1 MPFNENEFIDS
12 ILPNFSINDAK
23 DYRQLNSVIAR
34 ARKLYDDSWPD
45 STYATYLEKT
55 DSRYIISN
63 IIIQAPQI
71 INKENFVDFIELN
84 PCGRETIIEAII
96 LAFKD
101 YWKRIHVYYKE
112 RDYYISMDAVEVV
125 DQLGRVPIK
134 NLVAF
139 YTMITIA
146 LAPLS
151 ENTCPRLEYIVQA
164 FSLIFTREA
173 LYRVIT
179 IEE

>member
-1 MPFNENEFIDS
+1 MPFNEDEFIDS
-12 ILPNFSINDAK
+12 ILPNFSIDNAK
-23 DYRQLNSVIAR
+23 DYHQLNSVIAR

-71 INKENFVDFIELN
+71 NKENFVDFIELN
-84 PCGRETIIEAII
+84 PCGQEIIIEAII

-101 YWKRIHVYYKE
+101 YWKKMHVYYKE
-112 RDYYISMDAVEVV
+112 RGYYISMDAVEVV

-134 NLVAF
+134 NLIAF
-139 YTMITIA
+139 YAMITIA

-151 ENTCPRLEYIVQA
+151 ENTCPRLENIVQA

>member
-1 MPFNENEFIDS
+1 MPFNEDEFIDS
-12 ILPNFSINDAK
+12 ILPNFSVDNAK
-23 DYRQLNSVIAR
+23 DYHQLNSIIAK
-34 ARKLYDDSWPD
+34 ARELYDDSWLD
-45 STYATYLEKT
+45 STYTTYLEKT
-55 DSRYIISN
+55 DSKYIIYN
-63 IIIQAPQI
+63 IIKQAPP

-84 PCGRETIIEAII
+84 PCGAEIIIDAIV
-96 LAFKD
+96 LMFEG
-101 YWKRIHVYYKE
+101 YWEMLPVYYKE
-112 RDYYISMDAVEVV
+112 KRYYISMNADEVI
-125 DQLGRVPIK
+125 DQLGRVPVK

-146 LAPLS
+146 IAPLS
-151 ENTCPRLEYIVQA
+151 ESTCPRLENIVQA

>member
-1 MPFNENEFIDS
+1 MPFNEDEFIDS
-12 ILPNFSINDAK
+12 ILNFSISNAK
-23 DYRQLNSVIAR
+23 EYHQLNAILAKAR
-34 ARKLYDDSWPD
+34 ELYDDSWPD

-55 DSRYIISN
+55 NGKYIISN
-63 IIIQAPQI
+63 IIIQAPQ

-84 PCGRETIIEAII
+84 PCGQEIIIEAII

-112 RDYYISMDAVEVV
+112 RDYYISLDAVEVV

>member
-34 ARKLYDDSWPD
+34 ARKLYDNSWPD

-55 DSRYIISN
+55 DSKYIISN
-63 IIIQAPQI
+63 IIKQAPQ
-71 INKENFVDFIELN
+71 INKENFVDVIELN
-84 PCGRETIIEAII
+84 PCGKETIIEAII

-101 YWKRIHVYYKE
+101 GWKKIHVYYKE
-112 RDYYISMDAVEVV
+112 RDYYISMDAVEVI

>member
-1 MPFNENEFIDS
+1 MPFNEDEFIDS
-12 ILPNFSINDAK
+12 ILNFSISNAK
-23 DYRQLNSVIAR
+23 EYHQLNSIIAR

-45 STYATYLEKT
+45 STYATYMEKT
-55 DSRYIISN
+55 DSKYIIYN
-63 IIIQAPQI
+63 IIKQAPQ

-84 PCGRETIIEAII
+84 PCGQEIIIEAII

-101 YWKRIHVYYKE
+101 YWKMMHVYYKE

-151 ENTCPRLEYIVQA
+151 ENTCPRLENIVQA

>member
-1 MPFNENEFIDS
+1 MPFNEDEFIDS
-12 ILPNFSINDAK
+12 IPNFSVDNAK
-23 DYRQLNSVIAR
+23 DYHQLNSIIAK

-84 PCGRETIIEAII
+84 PCGKDIIIDAIV
-96 LAFKD
+96 LMFED
-101 YWKRIHVYYKE
+101 YWKTLPVYYKE
-112 RDYYISMDAVEVV
+112 KRYYISMNATEVI

-151 ENTCPRLEYIVQA
+151 ENTCPRLENIVQT

>member
-1 MPFNENEFIDS
+1 MPFNKDEFIDS
-12 ILPNFSINDAK
+12 ILPHFSIDNAK
-23 DYRQLNSVIAR
+23 EYHQLNFIIAR
-34 ARKLYDDSWPD
+34 AQKLYDDSWPD
-45 STYATYLEKT
+45 STYTTYLEKT
-55 DSRYIISN
+55 DRKYIIYN
-63 IIIQAPQI
+63 IIKQSPQ

-84 PCGRETIIEAII
+84 PCGQDIIIEAII
-96 LAFKD
+96 LMFED
-101 YWKRIHVYYKE
+101 YWKKLHVYYKE
-112 RDYYISMDAVEVV
+112 RDYYISMDAVEVI
-125 DQLGRVPIK
+125 DQLGRVPVK

-151 ENTCPRLEYIVQA
+151 ENTCPRLESIVQA

-179 IEE
+179 LEE

>member
-1 MPFNENEFIDS
+1 MPFNEDEFIDS
-12 ILPNFSINDAK
+12 IPNFSVDNAK
-23 DYRQLNSVIAR
+23 DYHQLNSIIAK
-34 ARKLYDDSWPD
+34 ARKLYDGSWPD

-55 DSRYIISN
+55 DSKYIIYN
-63 IIIQAPQI
+63 IIKQAPQ

-84 PCGRETIIEAII
+84 PCDKEIIIDAIVSV
-96 LAFKD
+96 FKD
-101 YWKRIHVYYKE
+101 DWKMLHVYYKE
-112 RDYYISMDAVEVV
+112 RDYYISMDAVEVI
-125 DQLGRVPIK
+125 DQLERVPVK

>member
-12 ILPNFSINDAK
+12 ILPNFSINDAQ

-45 STYATYLEKT
+45 STYATYMEKT
-55 DSRYIISN
+55 NGKYIISN
-63 IIIQAPQI
+63 IIIQAPQ

-84 PCGRETIIEAII
+84 PCGQETIIEAII

-101 YWKRIHVYYKE
+101 YWKMMHVYYKE
-112 RDYYISMDAVEVV
+112 RDYYISMDAVEVI
-125 DQLGRVPIK
+125 DQLGRVPLK

-146 LAPLS
+146 LAPLN

>member
-1 MPFNENEFIDS
+1 MFE
-12 ILPNFSINDAK
+12 
-23 DYRQLNSVIAR
+23 
-34 ARKLYDDSWPD
+34 
-45 STYATYLEKT
+45 
-55 DSRYIISN
+55 
-63 IIIQAPQI
+63 
-71 INKENFVDFIELN
+71 
-84 PCGRETIIEAII
+84 
-96 LAFKD
+96 D
-101 YWKRIHVYYKE
+101 YWKMLHVYYKE
-112 RDYYISMDAVEVV
+112 KRYCVSMNADEVI

-139 YTMITIA
+139 YAMITIA

>member
-1 MPFNENEFIDS
+1 MPFNEDEFIDS
-12 ILPNFSINDAK
+12 ILNFSISNAK
-23 DYRQLNSVIAR
+23 EYHQLNAILAKAR
-34 ARKLYDDSWPD
+34 ELYDDSWPD
-45 STYATYLEKT
+45 STYATYMEKT
-55 DSRYIISN
+55 DSKYIIYN
-63 IIIQAPQI
+63 IIKQAPQ

-84 PCGRETIIEAII
+84 PCGKDIIIDAIV
-96 LAFKD
+96 LMFEG
-101 YWKRIHVYYKE
+101 YWEMLPVYYKE
-112 RDYYISMDAVEVV
+112 KRYYISMNADEVI

-134 NLVAF
+134 NLIAF

-146 LAPLS
+146 IAPLNES
-151 ENTCPRLEYIVQA
+151 TCPRLENIVQA

>member
-1 MPFNENEFIDS
+1 MPFNEDEFIDS
-12 ILPNFSINDAK
+12 IPNFSIDNAK
-23 DYRQLNSVIAR
+23 EYHQLNSIIAR

-45 STYATYLEKT
+45 STYATYMEKT

-71 INKENFVDFIELN
+71 NKENFVDFIELN
-84 PCGRETIIEAII
+84 PCGQETIIEAII

-112 RDYYISMDAVEVV
+112 RDYYISMDAVKVV

>member
-45 STYATYLEKT
+45 STYATYMEKT
-55 DSRYIISN
+55 DSKYIIYN
-63 IIIQAPQI
+63 IIKQAPQ

-84 PCGRETIIEAII
+84 PCGQEIIIEAII
-96 LAFKD
+96 LTFED
-101 YWKRIHVYYKE
+101 YWKKLHVYYKE
-112 RDYYISMDAVEVV
+112 RDYYISINAVEVV

-146 LAPLS
+146 LAPLA
-151 ENTCPRLEYIVQA
+151 ENTCPRLENIVQA
-164 FSLIFTREA
+164 FSLIFTKEA
-173 LYRVIT
+173 IHRVIT

>member
-1 MPFNENEFIDS
+1 MPFNEDEFIDS
-12 ILPNFSINDAK
+12 IPNFSIDNAK
-23 DYRQLNSVIAR
+23 EYHQLNSIIAR

-45 STYATYLEKT
+45 STYATYMEKT

-71 INKENFVDFIELN
+71 NKENFVDFIELN
-84 PCGRETIIEAII
+84 PCGQETIIEAII

>member
-1 MPFNENEFIDS
+1 MPFNEDEFIDS
-12 ILPNFSINDAK
+12 ILNFSISNAK
-23 DYRQLNSVIAR
+23 EYHQLNAILAKAR
-34 ARKLYDDSWPD
+34 ELYDDSWPD
-45 STYATYLEKT
+45 STYATYMEKT
-55 DSRYIISN
+55 NGKYIISN
-63 IIIQAPQI
+63 IIIQAPQ

-84 PCGRETIIEAII
+84 PCGQETIIEAII

-101 YWKRIHVYYKE
+101 YWKMMHVYYKE
-112 RDYYISMDAVEVV
+112 RDYYISMDAVEVI

-164 FSLIFTREA
+164 FLLIFTREA
-173 LYRVIT
+173 IYKIIT